1 MSSNKE
7 LTHILTTGIV
17 IASLA
22 IVTPLAFAES
32 AGQNMI
38 ISSSRTAM
46 PMIAYRASFATL
58 AATGLTEV
66 AVGGAPANPTTGD
79 APAPPAA
86 PSSPINEQSFDANGT
101 INSVSHITTDLSYNL
116 QGAWSLQ
123 VRDGTVAKFE
133 ADIDATPTSTALGK
147 SHTHQLLNYAAD
159 QVGVLD
165 SGNNFFTNGTVD
177 IGTNNII
184 TWSGVPV
191 VITIND
197 GATITITVDDSQ
209 AGHHFAGQPIVGTVE
224 LLNPCSSKPGPS
236 MSVGGVCESTE
247 GGAAATTG
255 GSNTGNT
262 SANANSSGGDQITVT
277 IDSDTFGPNEIPQIG
292 GKVNNGVSGT
302 VAQVDVSDSSGK
314 VVYNT
319 VAGVTA
325 DGSFFTTLKTFAPGQ
340 YSVVVTYHGNTGTAN
355 FEVVETGTT

>member
-1 MSSNKE
+1 MSSSNKE
-7 LTHILTTGIV
+7 LTHLLIAGIV

-32 AGQNMI
+32 AGQNTVVG
-38 ISSSRTAM
+38 SSAVM
-46 PMIAYRASFATL
+46 PSAYRASFGPL

-66 AVGGAPANPTTGD
+66 AVGGAAANPATGND
-79 APAPPAA
+79 PA
-86 PSSPINEQSFDANGT
+86 SSVSSSSAGEQSFDASGT

-116 QGAWSLQ
+116 QGTWSLQ
-123 VRDGTVAKFE
+123 VRDGNVAKFE

-147 SHTHQLLNYAAD
+147 SHNHQLLNYEAD

-165 SGNNFFTNGTVD
+165 TGNNFFTNGTID
-177 IGTNNII
+177 IGTNNSI

-191 VITIND
+191 VITISD

-224 LLNPCSSKPGPS
+224 LINPCSSKPGPS
-236 MSVGGVCESTE
+236 MSIGDVCESTE
-247 GGAAATTG
+247 SGGAATEE
-255 GSNTGNT
+255 GSNTSGNT
-262 SANANSSGGDQITVT
+262 NANANNSSSSSGQITVT
-277 IDSDTFGPNEIPQIG
+277 IDSNTFGPNEIPQIS
-292 GKVNNGVSGT
+292 GKAKEGVSGT

-355 FEVVETGTT
+355 FEVVET